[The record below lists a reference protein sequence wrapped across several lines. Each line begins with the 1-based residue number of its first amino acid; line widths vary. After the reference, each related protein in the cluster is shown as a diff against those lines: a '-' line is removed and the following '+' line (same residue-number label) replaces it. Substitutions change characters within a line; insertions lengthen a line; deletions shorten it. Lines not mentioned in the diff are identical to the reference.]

1 MRVAVMIFL
10 AFILM
15 GCQSVPAA
23 TPATSP
29 PDPPSITP
37 LPAPTNTPTPTST
50 AAPLPTISPAE
61 LKRRAS
67 PICENAFSALVESG
81 PLTAPFAVLKKEAY
95 ADVPS
100 WEVSHQLPHLSNFSA
115 AEVKTVFCI
124 SETRTQAGTST
135 DGSATYQLF
144 WDIRVVAWP
153 VGKVIGRKSFTGSTP
168 SKTRESASG
177 SADGSSPYKEFAA
190 WIFNQVDHPDFL
202 FFNDAIT
209 SIAISPQG
217 ELAAFGTAITNQ
229 IVDREYQAKIFLFN
243 PSDLQTD
250 LGISAFLKV
259 LDGHQGMVTSLAF
272 SPDGNVLASSGYDR
286 FVKFW
291 DVASGRLAGQ
301 VNMADTPNALAFSSD
316 GTKLAVA
323 SNLEVDIID
332 STSIQ
337 IVSSIKDVGGDSLAF
352 PADGSH
358 IYVNSPG
365 SIKIIDTAAG
375 RVTLTFPD
383 PFALVPT
390 LSVAPDGSVVSVS
403 YESPGSVEGFAL
415 SPDGKQ
421 IVTYTLDRSVDTES
435 GVGNVRL
442 ATWDARTGKYIRE
455 VKFSGDLIHAMRF
468 SGDGHLL
475 GIGNRNE
482 VWIWDTS
489 NWQIKEKLPGHTGEI
504 VDLAFTSQGT
514 KLLSASHDGTIRV
527 WSLEQ

>member
-1 MRVAVMIFL
+1 MRFAVTVFL

-50 AAPLPTISPAE
+50 AAPIPTISPAE

-67 PICENAFSALVESG
+67 PICENAFSALVERG
-81 PLTAPFAVLKKEAY
+81 PLTPPFAVLKKAAY
-95 ADVPS
+95 ADIPS
-100 WEVSHQLPHLSNFSA
+100 WEVSHPLPHLSSLSA
-115 AEVKTVFCI
+115 ADVQTVFCI
-124 SETRTQAGTST
+124 SETRTQTGTYT
-135 DGSATYQLF
+135 DGSVAYQLL
-144 WDIRVVAWP
+144 WDVRVIAWP
-153 VGKVIGRKSFTGSTP
+153 IGRVIGTKSFTGFLP
-168 SKTRESASG
+168 PKTKEVASG
-177 SADGSSPYKEFAA
+177 STEGSFPDQEFAA
-190 WIFNQVDHPDFL
+190 WIFSQVDHPDFL
-202 FFNDAIT
+202 VFNDAIT
-209 SIAISPQG
+209 SIAISPNG
-217 ELAAFGTAITNQ
+217 SLAAFGTAIANQ
-229 IVDREYQAKIFLFN
+229 IVDRDYQAKIFLFN

-250 LGISAFLKV
+250 LGTSAFLKV

-286 FVKFW
+286 FVKIW

-301 VNMADTPNALAFSSD
+301 VNAADTPNALAFSSD

-323 SNLEVDIID
+323 SNLAVDIID
-332 STSIQ
+332 SASRQ
-337 IVSSIKDVGGDSLAF
+337 IVSSIQDVGGDSLAF
-352 PADGSH
+352 SPDVSH

-390 LSVAPDGSVVSVS
+390 MSVSPDGSVVRVS

-415 SPDGKQ
+415 SPEGKQ
-421 IVTYTLDRSVDTES
+421 IVTYTLDRAVDTES
-435 GVGNVRL
+435 GVENVRL
-442 ATWDARTGKYIRE
+442 ATWDAKTGKYISE
-455 VKFSGDLIHAMRF
+455 VKFSGDLIHTMRF
-468 SGDGHLL
+468 SMDGKLL
-475 GIGNRNE
+475 AIGNRNE

-514 KLLSASHDGTIRV
+514 KILSASRDGTIRV
-527 WSLEQ
+527 WSLEE